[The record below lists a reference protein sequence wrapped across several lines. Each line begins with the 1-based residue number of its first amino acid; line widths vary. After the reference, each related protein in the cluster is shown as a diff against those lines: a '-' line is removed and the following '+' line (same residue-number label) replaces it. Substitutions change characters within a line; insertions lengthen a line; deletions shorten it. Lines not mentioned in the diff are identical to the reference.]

1 MKKWT
6 DIMEILSLDVVAGA
20 LASGL
25 MATTLMDVH
34 PGWAWWVCLAIGV
47 WVFYNGDHLLDGIKG
62 GDKNVSPRHLFPRKH
77 RKQIIISLVSFVIT
91 GVFIAIMFLEMRMF
105 LFGIAMGIF
114 SLFYLVFVW
123 RKANKKN
130 KTITKEA
137 WIAVIYTV
145 GIWGVPLL
153 FGEINTPVALL
164 VFLFMLLVFAE
175 GTIAAYYETAQDKK
189 ENHSSVVLA
198 LGKRKSRLMLHTLF
212 LIIAF
217 TAIAGGLCNQM
228 PLNMAYVIILLMN
241 TLLFAIF
248 SFQNFF
254 ANGLYHKAG
263 EAVFLLPAGMV
274 LI

>member
-1 MKKWT
+1 
-6 DIMEILSLDVVAGA
+6 MEILSLDVVAGA

-34 PGWAWWVCLAIGV
+34 PGWAWWACLAMGV
-47 WVFYNGDHLLDGIKG
+47 WVFYNGDHLLDGMKG
-62 GDKNVSPRHLFPRKH
+62 GDKNVSPRHLFPHKH
-77 RKQIIISLVSFVIT
+77 RKQIIISLVPFVIT
-91 GVFIAIMFLEMRMF
+91 GAFIAVAFLEMRVF

-114 SLFYLVFVW
+114 SLIYLALVW
-123 RKANKKN
+123 RKANNKN

-145 GIWGVPLL
+145 GVWGIPLL

-175 GTIAAYYETAQDKK
+175 GTVAAYYETTQDQK

-198 LGKRKSRLMLHTLF
+198 LGKRKSRVVLHALF
-212 LIIAF
+212 LTVAF
-217 TAIAGGLCNQM
+217 SAIAGGLTTQM
-228 PLNMAYVIILLMN
+228 PLNMAFAIILLMN
-241 TLLFAIF
+241 VMLFAIF
-248 SFQNFF
+248 HYQKLF
-254 ANGLYHKAG
+254 AKGLYHNAG
-263 EAVFLLPAGMV
+263 EAVFLLPAVMV